1 VAKQAVFLRLAVV
14 TVGFGLGTVLGIGLG
29 RLAKAGSEGLL
40 SAPEE
45 AQCGPRGRSPQGG
58 MFLAMG
64 LLVVVAAVAVS
75 LGGSPIS
82 PTLAILIALMA
93 LLPSDLVCLVR
104 SKGLERKGRLGTVL
118 LVVGWALTLVVGM
131 PLNLGLRGIGAGLLL
146 GLLVLLLPHVR
157 VKGLAKG

>member
-1 VAKQAVFLRLAVV
+1 MA
-14 TVGFGLGTVLGIGLG
+14 I
-29 RLAKAGSEGLL
+29 
-40 SAPEE
+40 
-45 AQCGPRGRSPQGG
+45 
-58 MFLAMG
+58 G